1 MIPSVRRRLTAA
13 ATAVLLGL
21 TPVVAA
27 CSGDDADTPSG
38 ALDQVAP
45 TKADLEREAGI
56 SFPASMT
63 GFRLVRISGEQL
75 DVTFSITAADVEA
88 FASGTG
94 ITLTPGQRAITHA
107 SPLWE
112 VAIQGEFSGGT
123 STKAGV
129 ERAAEVVPDG
139 NTATV
144 RLTVKPAT

>member
-1 MIPSVRRRLTAA
+1 MIRSVRRRLTAA
-13 ATAVLLGL
+13 ATAALLGF
-21 TPVVAA
+21 TPVVAG
-27 CSGDDADTPSG
+27 CSGDDDAPSG

-56 SFPASMT
+56 SFPPSMT

-75 DVTFSITAADVEA
+75 DVTFSITAADVDA

-94 ITLTPGQRAITHA
+94 ITLTPGKRTITHA

-123 STKAGV
+123 STKDGV
-129 ERAAEVVPDG
+129 VRAAEVIPAG
-139 NTATV
+139 ASATV
-144 RLTVKPAT
+144 RLTVQPAT